1 MISPD
6 TRNIHSQCCNL
17 SLKSDAGL
25 TQAGQTARK
34 SDEGMR
40 ESAPA
45 VQSIATRS
53 EPPIRLRLDG
63 IEVRFGGLVALEDV
77 SLQVPAGSVVG
88 VMGPNGAGK
97 TTLFNVVCGFQRPR
111 AGTLSFDGRPVRPS
125 PHRLVRHGVARTLQG
140 LGLFGGLTVLEN
152 VAAGASLSHR
162 APFVTSLLGLP
173 SGSRTQRAARDAAA
187 TLLDEFG
194 IGDYA
199 QSLPP
204 ALPYAVAKKVAL
216 ARALISD
223 PTVLLLDEPAGGLD
237 SADIE
242 ELGALIRRL
251 PARGD
256 GSRSVMLVEHNVDL
270 IMSVCDHIVVLD
282 FGKVIAAGTPD
293 EIRADPLVAAA
304 YLGGEGPA

>member
-1 MISPD
+1 
-6 TRNIHSQCCNL
+6 
-17 SLKSDAGL
+17 
-25 TQAGQTARK
+25 
-34 SDEGMR
+34 
-40 ESAPA
+40 
-45 VQSIATRS
+45 VQSIVTPS
-53 EPPIRLRLDG
+53 EPPDRLRLEG
-63 IEVRFGGLVALEDV
+63 IEVRFGGLVALENV

-97 TTLFNVVCGFQRPR
+97 TTLFNVVCGFLRPH
-111 AGTLSFDGRPVRPS
+111 AGTLTLDGRPVRPA

-152 VAAGASLSHR
+152 VAAGASVSHR
-162 APFVTSLLGLP
+162 ASFVTSLLGLP
-173 SGSRTQRAARDAAA
+173 YGARTQLAARSSAA

-194 IGDYA
+194 IGEYA
-199 QSLPP
+199 QALPP

-223 PTVLLLDEPAGGLD
+223 PTLLLLDEPAGGLD
-237 SADIE
+237 SSDIE
-242 ELGALIRRL
+242 ELGTLIRQL
-251 PARGD
+251 PSRGD

-304 YLGGEGPA
+304 YLGGKEAA

>member
-1 MISPD
+1 MIRPD
-6 TRNIHSQCCNL
+6 SRNIHSQCCNL
-17 SLKSDAGL
+17 ALNSDAGL
-25 TQAGQTARK
+25 TEARQNARK
-34 SDEGMR
+34 PGDGTR
-40 ESAPA
+40 ESAPT
-45 VQSIATRS
+45 VQPIAAESDTS
-53 EPPIRLRLDG
+53 SRLRLDG

-97 TTLFNVVCGFQRPR
+97 TTLFNVICGFQRPR
-111 AGTLSFDGRPVRPS
+111 AGTLAFDGRPVRPV
-125 PHRLVRHGVARTLQG
+125 PHSLVRHGVARTLQG

-152 VAAGASLSHR
+152 VAAGASVSHR

-173 SGSRTQRAARDAAA
+173 YSARAQRSARASAAA
-187 TLLDEFG
+187 LLDEFG

-199 QSLPP
+199 HALPP
-204 ALPYAVAKKVAL
+204 SLPYAVAKKVAL

-223 PTVLLLDEPAGGLD
+223 PTLLLLDEPAGGLD
-237 SADIE
+237 NADIE

-251 PARGD
+251 PTRGD

-304 YLGGEGPA
+304 YLGGKEAA